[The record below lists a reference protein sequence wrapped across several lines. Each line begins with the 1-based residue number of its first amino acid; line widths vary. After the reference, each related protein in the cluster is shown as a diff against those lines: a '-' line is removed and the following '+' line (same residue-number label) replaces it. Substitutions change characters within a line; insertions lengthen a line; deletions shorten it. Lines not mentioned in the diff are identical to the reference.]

1 MTESEKPQHG
11 SKPPCPSRFPTYAL
25 LVLAVGAF
33 LGGARSRELWSS
45 REGRVAACAQ
55 GMLRGGDFLTPRMA
69 AATDPRLQ
77 KPPLAYW
84 LAAVCGLLIGG
95 GKVTELAAKL
105 PSVLAAVGTVF
116 LVFSLGRRAWASRRA
131 GLVAALAL
139 ISCALF
145 WDEAQVSAADMPML
159 FCMVGAVLGFWRVH
173 IEEKRGRLDCALPW
187 LALGLGFLAK
197 GPVAPAVPLFVILGL
212 LLVLRRWRAAGEV
225 LVMVA
230 AVACVAAGAY
240 LALADRHAWIAFPA
254 LMLVGLG
261 VGAYALE
268 WRSYSWLGLAA
279 CGLLALPWYF
289 AVAHRH
295 PDALSTWLGES
306 LGRAHADE
314 TSHVEPFYYYL
325 VGPFWTVLL
334 PWVVLLPALGVAA
347 VGRLRGERR
356 ACRPGGALALVWTVG
371 GLLFFS
377 MFASKRQY
385 YLLPL
390 TPAFALGIGWLLDE
404 FVEKRLPRAA
414 EVLVRA
420 PLGLFGAL
428 LALAPLI
435 AALGPAIVE
444 RFDPGGWPPGLVL
457 SPVAMAGFAGAG
469 GLIVV
474 MSLAPARRDWPLAE
488 SALVSAAGVLV
499 WAGLA
504 VLPSM
509 NARKSPRALCA
520 EIRRIV
526 PAGEKIVS
534 VRVSRFPLMAY
545 YLGWDRVW
553 VCNKGKWLRRHM
565 LRTPNGFGIAERN
578 DVLKW
583 IEEGWLPAEIRA
595 ESERRRESRAVLF
608 EWKTRK
614 KVES

>member
-1 MTESEKPQHG
+1 MIASEKPQHG
-11 SKPPCPSRFPTYAL
+11 SKPPRPSRFPTYAL
-25 LVLAVGAF
+25 LVLAAGAF
-33 LGGARSRELWSS
+33 LGGACNRELWSS

-55 GMLRGGDFLTPRMA
+55 GMLQSGDWLTPRMA
-69 AATDPRLQ
+69 EGNDPRLE

-84 LAAVCGLLIGG
+84 LAAVCGLLFWG
-95 GKVTELAAKL
+95 GKVTELAAKM

-116 LVFSLGRRAWASRRA
+116 LIFSLGCRALASRRA
-131 GLVAALAL
+131 GFFAALAL
-139 ISCALF
+139 VSCALF
-145 WDEAQVSAADMPML
+145 WDESHVAAADMPML
-159 FCMVGAVLGFWRVH
+159 FCMVLAIFGFWRVH
-173 IEEKRGRLDCALPW
+173 FEEQRGQLDRALPW

-197 GPVAPAVPLFVILGL
+197 GPVGPAVPLGVMLCL

-225 LVMVA
+225 LVMIA
-230 AVACVAAGAY
+230 SAGCVGAGAY
-240 LALADRHAWIAFPA
+240 LALSGRHAWIALPA
-254 LMLVGLG
+254 MTLAGLIA
-261 VGAYALE
+261 VAYVLK

-279 CGLLALPWYF
+279 CALVALPWYF

-306 LGRAHADE
+306 VGRVDAGR
-314 TSHVEPFYYYL
+314 TSHVKPFYYYL
-325 VGPFWTVLL
+325 AGPFWTVLL
-334 PWVVLLPALGVAA
+334 PWVALLPALGLAA
-347 VGRLRGERR
+347 MGSLRGERR
-356 ACRPGGALALVWTVG
+356 AHLPGLALALVWTFG

-377 MFASKRQY
+377 IFASKRQY

-390 TPAFALGIGWLLDE
+390 TPAFALGVGWLLDE

-414 EVLVRA
+414 EVLVRV

-428 LALAPLI
+428 LALAPLA
-435 AALGPAIVE
+435 AALAPATVE
-444 RFDPGGWPPGLVL
+444 RFSPGGWPSGLVL

-469 GLIVV
+469 GIIAA
-474 MSLAPARRDWPLAE
+474 MSLAPAKRDWPLCE
-488 SALVSAAGVLV
+488 SALVAAAGVLI

-509 NARKSPRALCA
+509 NARKSPRALCR

-545 YLGWDRVW
+545 YLGWDRIW
-553 VCNKGKWLRRHM
+553 VCNKGKWVRRHM
-565 LRTPNGFGIAERN
+565 ARTPTGFGVGERK

-583 IEEGWLPAEIRA
+583 IKEGWLPARIRA
-595 ESERRRESRAVLF
+595 ESGGRRKTRAVLF
-608 EWKTRK
+608 EWNTRK
-614 KVES
+614 KVKS